1 MDLVGMESEGA
12 LRIFSRS
19 LPNYNVRY
27 VQYLGDG
34 DSKGFLRVQES
45 NIYGDE
51 FPAEKLECIGH
62 IQKRMGARLT
72 ALKNNLKST
81 KLSDNKPISGRGRLT
96 DAEILLLQKYYGLAI
111 RRNVGK
117 SVADMSKSIWAI
129 YFHKL
134 STDENPQHALCPM
147 GEESWC
153 GDLTAKELLLKC
165 LHGRT
170 QNPNESFNNCV
181 WNRVPKKTFVSKRT
195 LQMGVMDAVICFN
208 EGAYARTEVLKALKI
223 NPGVNTCEGLR
234 KIDYVRICEAE
245 MAVQKASKEA
255 RTTKRQIKRKQD
267 ALEQSLQDEYSA
279 GNF

>member
-1 MDLVGMESEGA
+1 MESEGA

-51 FPAEKLECIGH
+51 FPVEKLECIGH
-62 IQKRMGARLT
+62 VQKRMGARLR

-96 DAEILLLQKYYGLAI
+96 DAEIHLLQKYYGLAI

-134 STDENPQHALCPM
+134 STDENPQHALCLWEKKV
-147 GEESWC
+147 GA
-153 GDLTAKELLLKC
+153 GTIKALY
-165 LHGRT
+165 

-181 WNRVPKKTFVSKRT
+181 WNPVPKKTFVSKRT

-245 MAVQKASKEA
+245 MAVQKASKET
-255 RTTKRQIKRKQD
+255 RTTKGKIK
-267 ALEQSLQDEYSA
+267 
-279 GNF
+279 GNRML

>member
-1 MDLVGMESEGA
+1 MDLVREWRVKEHCGFSVAPYQITMFEDGSKTES
-12 LRIFSRS
+12 
-19 LPNYNVRY
+19 P
-27 VQYLGDG
+27 
-34 DSKGFLRVQES
+34 K
-45 NIYGDE
+45 
-51 FPAEKLECIGH
+51 
-62 IQKRMGARLT
+62 
-72 ALKNNLKST
+72 KNNLKST

-153 GDLTAKELLLKC
+153 GYNK
-165 LHGRT
+165 
-170 QNPNESFNNCV
+170 SI
-181 WNRVPKKTFVSKRT
+181 VS
-195 LQMGVMDAVICFN
+195 
-208 EGAYARTEVLKALKI
+208 
-223 NPGVNTCEGLR
+223 GLR

-267 ALEQSLQDEYSA
+267 ALEQSMQDEYSA
-279 GNF
+279 GNC